1 MIFRLTVFISALFL
15 FIACSSENRCYESSE
30 SLVVATFTGS
40 DQENIDSLIV
50 KGVGRDQ
57 IGDTLVYDTIQSTS
71 KHFELPLAVTVDSTG
86 FQIFSNGKSATLY
99 IRHSMI
105 IKLISDVCGFA
116 PEYQIKD
123 FSFSSNIDSVKITD
137 AVVNTKS
144 AETHAKDQNITIY
157 FNLSDN

>member
-1 MIFRLTVFISALFL
+1 MIFRFTVFISVLFL

-30 SLVVATFTGS
+30 SLMVATFKGS
-40 DQENIDSLIV
+40 NQENIDSLIV
-50 KGVGRDQ
+50 KGVDRNQ
-57 IGDTLVYDTIQSTS
+57 VGDTLVHDKIKATS
-71 KHFELPLAVTVDSTG
+71 KHIELPLAVTADSTG
-86 FQIFSNGKSATLY
+86 FQIFSNGKAATLY
-99 IRHSMI
+99 VRHSMI

-144 AETHAKDQNITIY
+144 AETHANDQNITIY
-157 FNLSDN
+157 FNLSD